1 MKTKNLYKAGL
12 EINKVAKAYVQ
23 SLNVVVSNINE
34 LAKSDA
40 SVKSWFE
47 ECGISIRPKEKKNEK
62 KDKVYL
68 SADLIIKAWNK
79 DLTIDGLPAYK
90 VKGELRL
97 KEKFSTFDVIK
108 NCYRMYAEVALE
120 AKRKEREA
128 KKVKETKEV
137 KATKEVK
144 VAA

>member
-1 MKTKNLYKAGL
+1 MYKQAL
-12 EINKVAKAYVQ
+12 EVNKVCKAYIN
-23 SLNVVVSNINE
+23 SLEVVVANINE
-34 LAKSDA
+34 LAKSDS
-40 SVKSWFE
+40 SVKQWFE
-47 ECGISIRPKEKKNEK
+47 ECGISIRPKDKKNEK

-68 SADLIIKAWNK
+68 TPELIIKSWNK
-79 DLTIDGLPAYK
+79 ELTIDGLPAYK

-108 NCYRMYAEVALE
+108 NCYRMYAEVTLE

-128 KKVKETKEV
+128 KKAKETKEV

>member
-1 MKTKNLYKAGL
+1 MYKKSL
-12 EINKVAKAYVQ
+12 EVNKVCKAYVN
-23 SLNVVVSNINE
+23 SLEVVVNNINE
-34 LAKSDA
+34 LAKSDS

-47 ECGISIRPKEKKNEK
+47 ECGISIRPKDKKNEK

-79 DLTIDGLPAYK
+79 ELTIDGLPAYK

-128 KKVKETKEV
+128 KKAKETKEV